1 MTVKTEP
8 LGTGA
13 HLLSESDGFL
23 SRETVTLLAGTAYG
37 AGSVLGKIT
46 ASGKYTLYDN
56 AAADGSQAAA
66 GVLFAAVDATAAD
79 APGVVH
85 VRICEVIGSRLTY
98 KAGASGGDK
107 TAAATDL
114 AAAYVIVR

>member
-13 HLLSESDGFL
+13 HLLSKSDGFL
-23 SRETVTLLAGTAYG
+23 SRETVTLLAGTAYA

-56 AAADGSQAAA
+56 AAADGTQVASAVRTATAGAAA
-66 GVLFAAVDATAAD
+66 AHFAD
-79 APGVVH
+79 APKGANPSPTH
-85 VRICEVIGSRLTY
+85 SGAAGSDAPAPRLPNAT
-98 KAGASGGDK
+98 KAYGALNK
-107 TAAATDL
+107 PAT
-114 AAAYVIVR
+114 V